1 MGNRNIISNINPKS
15 SSAEA
20 YRILRTN
27 IQFANVDKTIK
38 SIIVTS
44 PGPEEGK
51 STIIAN
57 LAITMAYNN
66 KKVLL
71 IDTDLRKPTIHTFFG
86 LDNSTGIT
94 NILSEDIEYTKAIQ
108 HTDIG
113 KLYILASGSIP
124 PNPSELLG
132 SNKIKLLL
140 NKVKEEYDIV
150 LFDSPPV
157 CLVTDA
163 AVLSTIVDGVIL
175 VCASGQTT
183 IENAKNAKALLNKV
197 NANIL
202 GVVLNKMAMKRGY
215 YNKICKYYTYYE
227 DKTYS

>member
-1 MGNRNIISNINPKS
+1 MGNRRIITSINPKS
-15 SSAEA
+15 SLAEA

-27 IQFANVDKTIK
+27 IQFANVDKIIK
-38 SIIVTS
+38 SIMITS

-51 STIIAN
+51 STISAN

-71 IDTDLRKPTIHTFFG
+71 IDADLRKPQIHTFFG
-86 LDNSTGIT
+86 LDNSIGIT

-113 KLYILASGSIP
+113 KLYILASGPIP

-140 NKVKEEYDIV
+140 NHLKEEYDIV

-175 VCASGQTT
+175 VCASGKTT

-202 GVVLNKMAMKRGY
+202 GVVLNKVAMKDGY

-227 DKTYS
+227 DETYD